1 MSDACF
7 LLRTLHLLAVLYS
20 VCDLEGNEWEEHP
33 KYCLTEEGN
42 SVATKGTSTT
52 RLWHDWDSSLVTNRV
67 MDSGIHRISL
77 IYTVPTLEEMS
88 TMLGGLELEPRGTDF
103 LSFLPPPN
111 FGFAAVEVLP
121 MALFGVVP
129 DYGVDSEAAHV
140 VSDYDPRDKCMTEG
154 PAWLINVFDGKRIY
168 GKGQA
173 NTWADKYWPNVG
185 DGKIKDG
192 QVLSMELN
200 LDAGTLKFWVDG
212 HLHGPGF
219 GSRYPGILF
228 REVCRRFR
236 WAACLTKFGMSVRI
250 VPTPQ
255 LDGV

>member
-1 MSDACF
+1 
-7 LLRTLHLLAVLYS
+7 
-20 VCDLEGNEWEEHP
+20 
-33 KYCLTEEGN
+33 
-42 SVATKGTSTT
+42 
-52 RLWHDWDSSLVTNRV
+52 
-67 MDSGIHRISL
+67 
-77 IYTVPTLEEMS
+77 
-88 TMLGGLELEPRGTDF
+88 MLGGLELEPRGTDF